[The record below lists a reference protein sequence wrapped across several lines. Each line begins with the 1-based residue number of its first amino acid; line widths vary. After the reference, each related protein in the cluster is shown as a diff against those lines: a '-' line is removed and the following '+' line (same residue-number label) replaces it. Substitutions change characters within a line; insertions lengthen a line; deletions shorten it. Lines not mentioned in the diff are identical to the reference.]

1 MTPIL
6 VGCFNSMRTHKHLF
20 STLTDFDNLLLAAQ
34 KAQKGKRFK
43 PTVSPFLFRLEPELL
58 RLQREL
64 SGKTWQPGGYR
75 SFVVRDPKVRLI
87 SAAPFADRVIHHALC
102 NIIEPI
108 FDKIFIPDS
117 YANRLGK
124 GTHLAIERYQ
134 QYARRY
140 PFVLK
145 CDIRKFFPS
154 LDHDVLKREIRR
166 KIQCPDTLWLCD
178 VIIDGSN
185 PQEEHIVYFPG
196 DDIAPL
202 PFGGGAGG
210 GVERRRGL
218 PIGNLTSQFWANVYL
233 NRFDHFV
240 KETLRVPGYVRYVD
254 DFVLFA
260 DSKEQLRDW
269 KNEITRYLAGL
280 RLILHPNKT
289 HIYHT
294 ADGVPFL
301 GFRVWPCYRVVKKD
315 KVKRY
320 RRFLKKKVRQMKK
333 GEITPDD
340 LEAALNSWRG
350 HIGFGQSRRLEYQV
364 FWDLRRWGVNVL
376 KHPNGSWRVL
386 QTVRKPKI

>member
-1 MTPIL
+1 MQT
-6 VGCFNSMRTHKHLF
+6 NKSLF
-20 STLTDFDNLLLAAQ
+20 SDLSGFENLLLAAK

-43 PTVSPFLFRLEPELL
+43 PSVAPFLFRLEPELL

-64 SGKTWQPGGYR
+64 TAKTWKPGGYR
-75 SFVVRDPKVRLI
+75 TLIVRDPKERLI
-87 SAAPFADRVIHHALC
+87 SAAPFADRVVHHALC

-134 QYARRY
+134 QYARRF

-154 LDHDVLKREIRR
+154 LDHAVLKREIRR
-166 KIQCPDTLWLCD
+166 KIRCADTLWHCD
-178 VIIDGSN
+178 TIIDASN
-185 PQEEHIVYFPG
+185 PQEEHIVYFAE
-196 DDIAPL
+196 DDLFAPYQ
-202 PFGGGAGG
+202 
-210 GVERRRGL
+210 RRRGL

-240 KETLRVPGYVRYVD
+240 KETLRVQGYVRYVD

-269 KNEITRYLAGL
+269 KNEIARYLAGL

-289 HIYHT
+289 HIYRT

-320 RRFLKKKVRQMKK
+320 RRFLKNKVRQMKK
-333 GEITPDD
+333 GGISPDD

-386 QTVRKPKI
+386 VARRSRRPV